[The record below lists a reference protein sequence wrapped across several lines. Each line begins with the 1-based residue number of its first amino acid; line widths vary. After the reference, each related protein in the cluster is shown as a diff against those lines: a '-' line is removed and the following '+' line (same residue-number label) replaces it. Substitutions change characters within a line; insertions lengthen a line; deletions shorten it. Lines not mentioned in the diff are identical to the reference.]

1 MKDKKKKNHLVI
13 IDTNLWISFLIS
25 KEFLFIDKLIK
36 NNKIIIVYS
45 QELFDELITVIQ
57 RPKFNKYLN
66 FEKSNAL
73 ILLFENYFK
82 LIEIASTVEICR
94 DEKDNFLLAL
104 AKDSNADFLITGDK
118 DLLVLNVFE
127 NTKILTF
134 TEFNTLHN

>member
-25 KEFLFIDKLIK
+25 KEFSFIDKLIK

-82 LIEIASTVEICR
+82 LIEIAFTVEICR

-104 AKDSNADFLITGDK
+104 AKDSKADFLITGDK